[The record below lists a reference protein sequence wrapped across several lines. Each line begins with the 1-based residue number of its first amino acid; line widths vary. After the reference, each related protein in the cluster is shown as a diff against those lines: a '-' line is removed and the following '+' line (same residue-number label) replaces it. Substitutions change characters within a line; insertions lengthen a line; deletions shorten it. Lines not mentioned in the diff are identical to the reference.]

1 MSDQGGLRAE
11 FSKICQSSGQAVA
24 YRKLQ
29 DIMDNMDALEQDLR
43 EVGVFSSDGKRFWK
57 GVDNSGTLG
66 LEYYDSSEYHR
77 FANLRVLDDGR
88 IYYNNGKGQDGKSFT
103 QGAFSSLDA
112 LLADRIVE
120 TLPKQMLMT
129 VFNTWPGIDR
139 SKEEP
144 LAVAEKI
151 RKDGEDNV
159 RDKIRRMNA
168 RKLGEGEKEE
178 TPERKRP
185 DVRIEKFRM

>member
-1 MSDQGGLRAE
+1 MSEQGGLRAE

-29 DIMDNMDALEQDLR
+29 DITDNMDALERDMR
-43 EVGVFSSDGKRFWK
+43 EIGVFSESGKRFWK
-57 GVDNSGTLG
+57 GMDKSGTLG
-66 LEYYDSSEYHR
+66 LEYFDGSDYHR

-88 IYYNNGKGQDGKSFT
+88 IHYNNGKGQDGKI
-103 QGAFSSLDA
+103 FSQRLFSELDT

-168 RKLGEGEKEE
+168 RKLGEGGKEE